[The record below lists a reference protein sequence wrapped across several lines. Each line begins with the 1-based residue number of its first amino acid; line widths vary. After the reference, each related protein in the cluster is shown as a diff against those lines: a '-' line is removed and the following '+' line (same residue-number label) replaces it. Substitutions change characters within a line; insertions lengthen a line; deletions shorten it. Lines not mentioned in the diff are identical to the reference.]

1 MTSTEFTVGNKRIY
15 CFDGHFS
22 GPLYK
27 FLFNYILSV
36 DLKNFEPLLPYFE
49 PV

>member
-22 GPLYK
+22 GPLQ